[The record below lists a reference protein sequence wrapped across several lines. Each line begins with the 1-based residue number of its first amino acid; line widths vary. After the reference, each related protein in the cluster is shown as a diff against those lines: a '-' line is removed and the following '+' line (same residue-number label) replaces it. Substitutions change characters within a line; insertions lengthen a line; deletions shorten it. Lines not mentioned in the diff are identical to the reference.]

1 MANQPS
7 ENSIRITYVEDRDVY
22 AELQAI
28 AKERG
33 ASVGKLIRDAVAAHY
48 GLNGERIKMRPTNWV
63 EPEAETK
70 SSGRTSKKK

>member
-7 ENSIRITYVEDRDVY
+7 ENSLRITYVEDRDVY

-33 ASVGKLIRDAVAAHY
+33 VSVGELIRDAVA
-48 GLNGERIKMRPTNWV
+48 
-63 EPEAETK
+63 
-70 SSGRTSKKK
+70 